1 MDSEKT
7 YYALVNFMAKQTGW
21 LTIKADNE
29 ENARETLLKEFVGTD
44 GIKDFEIT
52 EIRDVPPIMDIP
64 NLPSEDDLE
73 DNPAVV
79 EDKKETIH

>member
-1 MDSEKT
+1 MDSEKI

-21 LTIKADNE
+21 LTIKAENE
-29 ENARETLLKEFVGTD
+29 ENARETLLKEFVGTE
-44 GIKDFEIT
+44 GIKEFEIT

-73 DNPAVV
+73 DTTIT
-79 EDKKETIH
+79 EDKKETVH